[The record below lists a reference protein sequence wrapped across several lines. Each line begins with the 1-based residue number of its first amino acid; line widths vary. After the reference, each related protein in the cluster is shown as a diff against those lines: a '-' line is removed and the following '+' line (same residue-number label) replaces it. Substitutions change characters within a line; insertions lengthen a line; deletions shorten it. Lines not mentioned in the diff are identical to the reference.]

1 MKTKRIVE
9 KVAENVIYTAQ
20 KVAEK
25 EQVMKIENGTGCR
38 LYTFNECEL
47 NQHDLEIRAYERKKV
62 REELEEWVKKYQFF
76 IGDCV
81 CIADTQENIY
91 LGEAIDK
98 LAKYKNT
105 GLEPSEVEQLKKENE
120 ELKSAQNKVAIEKL
134 EELYKCFNEM
144 NQNTEYESF
153 VMNRKFALHKID
165 TMITELKG
173 GKNEK

>member
-1 MKTKRIVE
+1 M
-9 KVAENVIYTAQ
+9 
-20 KVAEK
+20 
-25 EQVMKIENGTGCR
+25 
-38 LYTFNECEL
+38 
-47 NQHDLEIRAYERKKV
+47 
-62 REELEEWVKKYQFF
+62 EEWVKKYQFF

-134 EELYKCFNEM
+134 EELKDRV
-144 NQNTEYESF
+144 ESF
-153 VMNRKFALHKID
+153 DYKTTTKKEQ
-165 TMITELKG
+165 TQ
-173 GKNEK
+173 